1 MLVRLLEWGDV
12 GEVVRSWVCVQDLDD
27 GVEKSMDEIWIWVME
42 RNEWMSFGF
51 GFKVGFW
58 WRGIG

>member
-42 RNEWMSFGF
+42 RNEWMRFGF

-58 WRGIG
+58 QRGIG